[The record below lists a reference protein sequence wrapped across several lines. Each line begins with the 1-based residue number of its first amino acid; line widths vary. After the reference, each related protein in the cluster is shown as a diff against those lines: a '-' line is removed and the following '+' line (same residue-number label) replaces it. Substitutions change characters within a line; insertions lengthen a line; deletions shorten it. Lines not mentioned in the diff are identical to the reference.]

1 LVSNLVF
8 LIPMKFILGK
18 KIEMSQIFKGDKVI
32 PVTKIQAGPC
42 LVTQIKTQEKDGHEA
57 IQLGFAKKRRNTKSL
72 TGHLKKGSADKEYN
86 RYLREFKTE
95 NNDLK
100 IGDKIKVDIFAPGD
114 KIKVVGT
121 SKGKG
126 FQGVVRRHG
135 FHGASATHGTKDQER
150 MPGSIGATGPARVF
164 KGKKMPGRM
173 GGKQITVKTLEII
186 EVIPEKNLLLVK
198 GAVPGARNSLLEITQ
213 VK

>member
-1 LVSNLVF
+1 
-8 LIPMKFILGK
+8 MKFILGK
-18 KIEMSQIFKGDKVI
+18 KIEMSQIFKGDKVV

-42 LVTQIKTQEKDGHEA
+42 LVTQIKTQEKDGYEA
-57 IQLGFAKKRRNTKSL
+57 VQIGFAKKRRNTKSL
-72 TGHLKKGSADKEYN
+72 LGHLKKGSANKEYN
-86 RYLREFKTE
+86 RYLKEFKTE
-95 NNDLK
+95 KSDLK
-100 IGDKIKVDIFAPGD
+100 PGDKIKVDIFQPGD

-173 GGKQITVKTLEII
+173 GGQQTTVKVLE
-186 EVIPEKNLLLVK
+186 VVKVVPEENMLLVK

>member
-1 LVSNLVF
+1 
-8 LIPMKFILGK
+8 MKFILGK

-42 LVTQIKTQEKDGHEA
+42 LVTQIKTQEKDGYGA
-57 IQLGFAKKRRNTKSL
+57 IQIGFAKKRKTTKSL
-72 TGHLKKGSADKEYN
+72 TGHLKKGLAEKEYN

-95 NNDLK
+95 KSDLK
-100 IGDKIKVDIFAPGD
+100 PGDKIKADVFQSGD

-164 KGKKMPGRM
+164 RGKKMPGRM

-186 EVIPEKNLLLVK
+186 EVIPEENLLLVK

>member
-1 LVSNLVF
+1 
-8 LIPMKFILGK
+8 MKFILGK
-18 KIEMSQIFKGDKVI
+18 KIEMTQIFKGDKVV

-42 LVTQIKTQEKDGHEA
+42 LVTQIKTQEKDGYEA
-57 IQLGFAKKRRNTKSL
+57 AQIGFSKKRRNTKSL
-72 TGHLKKGSADKEYN
+72 AGHLKKGSADKEYN
-86 RYLREFKTE
+86 RYLREFKIE
-95 NNDLK
+95 KSDLK
-100 IGDKIKVDIFAPGD
+100 IGDKIKVDIFQPGD

-186 EVIPEKNLLLVK
+186 EVIPEENLLLVK

>member
-1 LVSNLVF
+1 
-8 LIPMKFILGK
+8 MKFILGR

-32 PVTKIQAGPC
+32 PVTKVQAGPC
-42 LVTQIKTQEKDGHEA
+42 LVTQIKTLEKDNYEA
-57 IQLGFAKKRRNTKSL
+57 VQLGFAKKRRNTKPL
-72 TGHLKKGSADKEYN
+72 IGHLKKASAEKEYN
-86 RYLREFKTE
+86 RYLREFRIEKS
-95 NNDLK
+95 DLK
-100 IGDKIKVDIFAPGD
+100 VGDKIKVDIFQPGD
-114 KIKVVGT
+114 KIKVIGI

-150 MPGSIGATGPARVF
+150 MPGSIGATGPERVF

-173 GGKQITVKTLEII
+173 GGKQITVKILEVIEII
-186 EVIPEKNLLLVK
+186 PEENLLLVK

>member
-1 LVSNLVF
+1 
-8 LIPMKFILGK
+8 MKFILGK

-32 PVTKIQAGPC
+32 PVTKIQVGPC
-42 LVTQIKTQEKDGHEA
+42 LVTQIKTKEKDGYEA
-57 IQLGFAKKRRNTKSL
+57 IQIGFAKKRKNTKSL
-72 TGHLKKGSADKEYN
+72 AGHLKKGLADKEYN
-86 RYLREFKTE
+86 RYLREFKAE
-95 NNDLK
+95 NSDLK
-100 IGDKIKVDIFAPGD
+100 IGDKIKVDVFQSGD
-114 KIKVVGT
+114 KIKVIGI

-135 FHGASATHGTKDQER
+135 FHGAKATHGNKDQER

-173 GGKQITVKTLEII
+173 GGKQITVKTLEVI

-198 GAVPGARNSLLEITQ
+198 GAVPGARNSLLEIRS
-213 VK
+213 VN